1 MSDHLFSIDTD
12 RQGGQVTLH
21 LDLEG
26 INLLIGELKAIRKQL
41 KKNQCPHSHMMTL
54 ELGGGELSGSRLPQQ
69 GTDRHRV
76 QHLKIC
82 GWNQEWKQKH
92 GL

>member
-1 MSDHLFSIDTD
+1 MSDHLFNIVTD
-12 RQGGQVTLH
+12 RRGCQVTLH

-26 INLLIGELKAIRKQL
+26 VNLLIGELKAIRKQL

-54 ELGGGELSGSRLPQQ
+54 ERGGGELSAFRLPQHE
-69 GTDRHRV
+69 TDRQPV
-76 QHLKIC
+76 QHLKIY
-82 GWNQEWKQKH
+82 GWNREWKQKH